1 MHFLLRKNCG
11 AACGK
16 GRRDALWTKKETPD
30 FSRVLVEHSGFE
42 PLTSTMR
49 MSRATNCAN
58 APNIVDEFF
67 ADSPLTARF
76 FPLGLKPSGANYRL
90 ARSTNC
96 ANAPYSVRS
105 RLRLSRTGSII
116 PHVSGFVNTFFRKK
130 QIFLKVSFRRGLHA
144 GRRLSVASIK
154 SARRLRGES
163 AAPQRYSRRAAS
175 FRRARQCPQPYRRPR
190 RYSRQSA

>member
-1 MHFLLRKNCG
+1 MELVQDTFP
-11 AACGK
+11 GK
-16 GRRDALWTKKETPD
+16 CQGKPLQQGNLSQYGVKEKYQPLYQKL
-30 FSRVLVEHSGFE
+30 VLTMVEHRGVE

-58 APNIVDEFF
+58 AP
-67 ADSPLTARF
+67 
-76 FPLGLKPSGANYRL
+76 
-90 ARSTNC
+90 
-96 ANAPYSVRS
+96 YSIRS
-105 RLRLSRTGSII
+105 RLRLSRTNSII

-130 QIFLKVSFRRGLHA
+130 QIFLKVSFQRGLHA

-154 SARRLRGES
+154 SARRLHGES

-175 FRRARQCPQPYRRPR
+175 FRRARQRPQPYRQPR

>member
-1 MHFLLRKNCG
+1 M
-11 AACGK
+11 
-16 GRRDALWTKKETPD
+16 
-30 FSRVLVEHSGFE
+30 EHRGVE

-58 APNIVDEFF
+58 APIIVDEFF

-76 FPLGLKPSGANYRL
+76 FPLGLKPSGRTTDWLVLPTVLMPHIQFVHAYG
-90 ARSTNC
+90 
-96 ANAPYSVRS
+96 
-105 RLRLSRTGSII
+105 LSRTGSII

-144 GRRLSVASIK
+144 GRRLSVASLK

-163 AAPQRYSRRAAS
+163 AAPQQYSRRAAS
-175 FRRARQCPQPYRRPR
+175 FRRARQRPQPYRQPR